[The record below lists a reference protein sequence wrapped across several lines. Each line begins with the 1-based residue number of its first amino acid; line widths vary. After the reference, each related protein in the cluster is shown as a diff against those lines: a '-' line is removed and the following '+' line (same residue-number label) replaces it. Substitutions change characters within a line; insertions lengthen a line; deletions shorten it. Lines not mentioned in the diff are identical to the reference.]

1 MKNKIAFALI
11 SSLAVAISSVANI
24 KPAQAGARL
33 GGLNLTDYCRN
44 YHPRSKGM
52 SDKPLN
58 RNDAYSWIC
67 YKQTGGYT
75 VSYSIDMQH
84 ACRTYYGAGAYAHPT
99 NRRDAYSWQ
108 CFR

>member
-11 SSLAVAISSVANI
+11 SSVAVAISSVANI
-24 KPAQAGARL
+24 KPAQARARL

-52 SDKPLN
+52 IDKFLN

-67 YKQTGGYT
+67 YNSR